1 MPPISRQLRNTSTG
15 ITQVCHIMTPEA
27 SDRLE
32 ELKARL
38 TADNRGYV
46 VSTSEVIRR
55 AIMYMEFHTRPSKE
69 QYKVESETH
78 HEL

>member
-1 MPPISRQLRNTSTG
+1 
-15 ITQVCHIMTPEA
+15 MTPEA
-27 SDRLE
+27 TDRLE

-55 AIMYMEFHTRPSKE
+55 AIMYMECHTRTNTAK
-69 QYKVESETH
+69 
-78 HEL
+78 